1 MNDAK
6 VNLGLTSDEIKLFK
20 DDPETF
26 REYLKYKTRQMEI
39 NAEIIKKNVDKET
52 EEHMRD
58 NEIASDE
65 RVKSYELKLKY
76 EVEEND
82 RKRKAEAEEND
93 KRRAAEAEENDKRRQ
108 AQFELEEKRRIA
120 RDNMI
125 YTLIGASSA
134 IISFLAEKD
143 GQKQME
149 NKPKQIDSN

>member
-1 MNDAK
+1 M
-6 VNLGLTSDEIKLFK
+6 
-20 DDPETF
+20 
-26 REYLKYKTRQMEI
+26 
-39 NAEIIKKNVDKET
+39 
-52 EEHMRD
+52 
-58 NEIASDE
+58 
-65 RVKSYELKLKY
+65 
-76 EVEEND
+76 D
-82 RKRKAEAEEND
+82 RRRKAESEEND

-143 GQKQME
+143 EQKQME